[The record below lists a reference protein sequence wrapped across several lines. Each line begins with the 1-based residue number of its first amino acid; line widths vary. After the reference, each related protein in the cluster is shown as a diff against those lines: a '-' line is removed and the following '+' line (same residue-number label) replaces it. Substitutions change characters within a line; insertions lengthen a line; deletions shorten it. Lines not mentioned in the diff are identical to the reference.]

1 MDRETSGIR
10 ATGHPLSLNLFSE
23 LQSDILRGR
32 LKQGQKL
39 SEQQICDRYGLSR
52 TPVREAFRQLE
63 LEGLIET
70 IPNRGAFVV
79 GLTERDIKD
88 LFEMRK
94 AYEILAVKWAISRIT
109 KEERE
114 KLEEAYEFMEFYTM
128 KKEADKMLNINRRFH
143 MLIYKASHN
152 RMLEQT
158 LSTYQLYLKETESN
172 SAYLKEHL
180 EVVLKEHKDI
190 FNAFKNEDPEAG
202 ASAVAIHLDNAKT
215 RVGHFIYSS

>member
-1 MDRETSGIR
+1 MANGIR
-10 ATGHPLSLNLFSE
+10 STGHPLSGNLFTE

-32 LKQGQKL
+32 LKQGEKL

-70 IPNRGAFVV
+70 IPNRGAYVL
-79 GLTERDIKD
+79 GLSERDLSD

-94 AYEILAVKWAISRIT
+94 AYEVLAVKWAIERIT
-109 KEERE
+109 EEEQE

-128 KKEADKMLNINRRFH
+128 KGEADKMLNINMQFH
-143 MLIYKASHN
+143 NLIYKASHN
-152 RMLEQT
+152 RMLEHT

-172 SAYLKEHL
+172 SAYLDGHL
-180 EVVLKEHKDI
+180 EQVLMEHKKI
-190 FNAFKNEDPEAG
+190 FDAFVSKDPEAG
-202 ASAVAIHLDNAKT
+202 AVAVAAHLDNAKA
-215 RVGHFIYSS
+215 RSK